1 MAPRPTT
8 QKRLPTPEQ
17 GFKTYYLPI
26 HVCVCM
32 VTAIFSD
39 HYFQI
44 LHNAL
49 IWYEQIEFG
58 NQGN

>member
-1 MAPRPTT
+1 MT
-8 QKRLPTPEQ
+8 QKRLPIPEQ

-39 HYFQI
+39 HFFQI
-44 LHNAL
+44 FHYAL